1 MNFLTRRI
9 CILLNK
15 VGIAKESKVV
25 QLAFVNY
32 FHNNQQVLYNTSKGN
47 NQVIVYPFHVADRKE
62 KETYLDIIR
71 LYVKNNNMRRGQAEF
86 ILHAMKYMD
95 EFGVNKDLDTYKA
108 LLDVFPKGDYIPR
121 NMYQNMLYH
130 YPKQQDT
137 ALQLLSKMESNR
149 VIPDYEMQEMI
160 LNIFGEKSQP
170 ARKFWRIM
178 YWMPKFCRLNP
189 WPVPEPAPRE
199 PKELA
204 YYGIKKLCS
213 IDVQAKI
220 TEYKTKDVPD
230 AMQELLAVQSTD
242 KSLFIEGP
250 FMVWVADSC
259 LDYFVLKGEPIKR
272 EVICESWDDVS
283 DLKIPFWEQLNNKI
297 PVTIHEQDD
306 GVYYAICFTGTSSK
320 DSLLSWIRCLQKTNP
335 ALNDIPIVFKIR
347 SAVEIPLYIEKDTGS
362 NDSMDN
368 QDTKMLKDK
377 K

>member
-1 MNFLTRRI
+1 
-9 CILLNK
+9 
-15 VGIAKESKVV
+15 
-25 QLAFVNY
+25 
-32 FHNNQQVLYNTSKGN
+32 
-47 NQVIVYPFHVADRKE
+47 
-62 KETYLDIIR
+62 
-71 LYVKNNNMRRGQAEF
+71 MRRGQAEF